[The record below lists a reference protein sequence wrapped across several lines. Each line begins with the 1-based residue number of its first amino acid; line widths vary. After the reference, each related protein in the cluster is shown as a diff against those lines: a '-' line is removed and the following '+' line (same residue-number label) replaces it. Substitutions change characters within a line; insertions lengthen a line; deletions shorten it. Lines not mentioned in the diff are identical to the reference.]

1 MGSGKN
7 VVLLF
12 AAILGVIA
20 CGIAVVVFLL
30 GAKLMSR
37 KDVGYISDAVAI
49 ALVTF
54 AGFAFHGETDASILP
69 RFLLSYVP
77 LTVAWFIIAPLLGLY
92 QPEITSNPKQ
102 LWRPALAMIFAAPLA
117 ALLARQHPRLD
128 GDSRFC
134 KRPRRHLRV
143 GDGRLAGDCN
153 SFKPQRSRSSL
164 RKKLCALRVTSTSS
178 VQVLAVN
185 YSQ

>member
-1 MGSGKN
+1 MSKKM
-7 VVLLF
+7 LF
-12 AAILGVIA
+12 
-20 CGIAVVVFLL
+20 
-30 GAKLMSR
+30 
-37 KDVGYISDAVAI
+37 ISDAVAI

-117 ALLARQHPRLD
+117 AL
-128 GDSRFC
+128 SRANILGSMVIPVF
-134 KRPRRHLRV
+134 
-143 GDGRLAGDCN
+143 AN
-153 SFKPQRSRSSL
+153 
-164 RKKLCALRVTSTSS
+164 
-178 VQVLAVN
+178 VLAATYALGMVVWRGIFFWWQSKN
-185 YSQ
+185 R

>member
-1 MGSGKN
+1 MSKKM
-7 VVLLF
+7 LF
-12 AAILGVIA
+12 
-20 CGIAVVVFLL
+20 
-30 GAKLMSR
+30 
-37 KDVGYISDAVAI
+37 ISDAVAI

-117 ALLARQHPRLD
+117 ALVRANILGSMVIPVFA
-128 GDSRFC
+128 
-134 KRPRRHLRV
+134 
-143 GDGRLAGDCN
+143 N
-153 SFKPQRSRSSL
+153 
-164 RKKLCALRVTSTSS
+164 
-178 VQVLAVN
+178 VLAATSALGMAVWRGI
-185 YSQ
+185 YLFMKTKRADT

>member
-1 MGSGKN
+1 MSKKM
-7 VVLLF
+7 LF
-12 AAILGVIA
+12 
-20 CGIAVVVFLL
+20 
-30 GAKLMSR
+30 
-37 KDVGYISDAVAI
+37 ISDAVAI

-117 ALLARQHPRLD
+117 AL
-128 GDSRFC
+128 SRANILGSMVIPVF
-134 KRPRRHLRV
+134 
-143 GDGRLAGDCN
+143 AN
-153 SFKPQRSRSSL
+153 
-164 RKKLCALRVTSTSS
+164 
-178 VQVLAVN
+178 VLAATSALGMVVWRGL
-185 YSQ
+185 YIFIARKGAR

>member
-1 MGSGKN
+1 MSKKM
-7 VVLLF
+7 LF
-12 AAILGVIA
+12 
-20 CGIAVVVFLL
+20 
-30 GAKLMSR
+30 
-37 KDVGYISDAVAI
+37 ISDAVAI

-117 ALLARQHPRLD
+117 AL
-128 GDSRFC
+128 SRANILGSMVIPVF
-134 KRPRRHLRV
+134 
-143 GDGRLAGDCN
+143 AN
-153 SFKPQRSRSSL
+153 
-164 RKKLCALRVTSTSS
+164 
-178 VQVLAVN
+178 VLAATSALGMVVWRGI
-185 YSQ
+185 YLFMKTKRADT

>member
-1 MGSGKN
+1 MSKKM
-7 VVLLF
+7 LF
-12 AAILGVIA
+12 V
-20 CGIAVVVFLL
+20 
-30 GAKLMSR
+30 
-37 KDVGYISDAVAI
+37 SDAVAI

-117 ALLARQHPRLD
+117 ALVRANILGSMVIPVFA
-128 GDSRFC
+128 
-134 KRPRRHLRV
+134 
-143 GDGRLAGDCN
+143 N
-153 SFKPQRSRSSL
+153 
-164 RKKLCALRVTSTSS
+164 
-178 VQVLAVN
+178 VLAATSALGMAVWRGI
-185 YSQ
+185 YLFMKTKRADT

>member
-1 MGSGKN
+1 MSKKM
-7 VVLLF
+7 LF
-12 AAILGVIA
+12 
-20 CGIAVVVFLL
+20 
-30 GAKLMSR
+30 
-37 KDVGYISDAVAI
+37 ISDAVAI

-117 ALLARQHPRLD
+117 AL
-128 GDSRFC
+128 SRANILGSMVIPVF
-134 KRPRRHLRV
+134 
-143 GDGRLAGDCN
+143 AN
-153 SFKPQRSRSSL
+153 
-164 RKKLCALRVTSTSS
+164 
-178 VQVLAVN
+178 VLAATSALGMVVWRGIYLFLN
-185 YSQ
+185 RKGAR

>member
-1 MGSGKN
+1 MSKKM
-7 VVLLF
+7 LF
-12 AAILGVIA
+12 
-20 CGIAVVVFLL
+20 
-30 GAKLMSR
+30 
-37 KDVGYISDAVAI
+37 ISDAVAI

-117 ALLARQHPRLD
+117 AL
-128 GDSRFC
+128 SRANILGSMVIPVF
-134 KRPRRHLRV
+134 
-143 GDGRLAGDCN
+143 AN
-153 SFKPQRSRSSL
+153 
-164 RKKLCALRVTSTSS
+164 
-178 VQVLAVN
+178 VLAATSALGMAVWRGI
-185 YSQ
+185 YLLLIRKS

>member
-1 MGSGKN
+1 M
-7 VVLLF
+7 LF
-12 AAILGVIA
+12 
-20 CGIAVVVFLL
+20 
-30 GAKLMSR
+30 
-37 KDVGYISDAVAI
+37 ISDAVAI

-117 ALLARQHPRLD
+117 ALVRANILGSMVIPIFA
-128 GDSRFC
+128 
-134 KRPRRHLRV
+134 
-143 GDGRLAGDCN
+143 N
-153 SFKPQRSRSSL
+153 
-164 RKKLCALRVTSTSS
+164 
-178 VQVLAVN
+178 VLAATSALGMVVWRGL
-185 YSQ
+185 YIFIARKGAR

>member
-1 MGSGKN
+1 MSKKM
-7 VVLLF
+7 LF
-12 AAILGVIA
+12 
-20 CGIAVVVFLL
+20 
-30 GAKLMSR
+30 
-37 KDVGYISDAVAI
+37 ISDAVAI

-117 ALLARQHPRLD
+117 ALARANILGSMVIPV
-128 GDSRFC
+128 F
-134 KRPRRHLRV
+134 
-143 GDGRLAGDCN
+143 AN
-153 SFKPQRSRSSL
+153 
-164 RKKLCALRVTSTSS
+164 
-178 VQVLAVN
+178 VLAATSALGMVVWRGI
-185 YSQ
+185 YLFMKTKRADT

>member
-1 MGSGKN
+1 M
-7 VVLLF
+7 LF
-12 AAILGVIA
+12 
-20 CGIAVVVFLL
+20 
-30 GAKLMSR
+30 
-37 KDVGYISDAVAI
+37 ISDAVAI

-117 ALLARQHPRLD
+117 AL
-128 GDSRFC
+128 SRANILGSMVIPVF
-134 KRPRRHLRV
+134 
-143 GDGRLAGDCN
+143 AN
-153 SFKPQRSRSSL
+153 
-164 RKKLCALRVTSTSS
+164 
-178 VQVLAVN
+178 VLAATSALGMVVWRGI
-185 YSQ
+185 YLFMKPKRADT

>member
-1 MGSGKN
+1 MSKKM
-7 VVLLF
+7 LF
-12 AAILGVIA
+12 
-20 CGIAVVVFLL
+20 
-30 GAKLMSR
+30 
-37 KDVGYISDAVAI
+37 ISDAVAI

-117 ALLARQHPRLD
+117 AL
-128 GDSRFC
+128 SRANILGSMVIPVF
-134 KRPRRHLRV
+134 
-143 GDGRLAGDCN
+143 AN
-153 SFKPQRSRSSL
+153 
-164 RKKLCALRVTSTSS
+164 
-178 VQVLAVN
+178 VLAATSALGMVVWRGI
-185 YSQ
+185 YLFMKPKRADT